1 MMLIFPFAI
10 TEPVNI
16 LKKYDK
22 RTWALIRL
30 SVIQNVLLQPFFSTD
45 LLYQLLE
52 ECEAMLDQLL
62 PY

>member
-1 MMLIFPFAI
+1 MFPFA
-10 TEPVNI
+10 TTGPVNI
-16 LKKYDK
+16 LKKCDK

-30 SVIQNVLLQPFFSTD
+30 SVIQNVLLQPFFNTD
-45 LLYQLLE
+45 LMYHLLE